1 MLEVVRFDKDSRLNS
16 KDLQEEAVGSEVDDQ
31 LLEEEEVDSDQNIP
45 DDDDVEEEEKEDH
58 NLLLGMDHK
67 KVVVVVAEVV
77 PEESYSFLP
86 KMEASLMVFRT
97 QASRQDIPVEC
108 KLMVEVLEME
118 LKQEEEATAAWH
130 QSVH

>member
-1 MLEVVRFDKDSRLNS
+1 MNS
-16 KDLQEEAVGSEVDDQ
+16 KDLQEEPVGSEVDDQ
-31 LLEEEEVDSDQNIP
+31 LLEEEEVDLEQNIP
-45 DDDDVEEEEKEDH
+45 DDDDVEEEEKEVH

-97 QASRQDIPVEC
+97 QVSRQDIPVEC

-118 LKQEEEATAAWH
+118 LKQEEEATAA
-130 QSVH
+130 